1 MLQRNMITNKAD
13 PTGNSPSSIWSYSS
27 REARTATAFARSDE
41 GLGLAWRSSGEWSG
55 ERAEHEAGFF
65 LIRDSVDHVAG
76 RLDVS
81 ATRSTTTSARFA
93 ADRRYAACALTAI
106 LSHQFG
112 VVVEQPQ

>member
-1 MLQRNMITNKAD
+1 MPQMSAER
-13 PTGNSPSSIWSYSS
+13 PT
-27 REARTATAFARSDE
+27 
-41 GLGLAWRSSGEWSG
+41 SGVCVN
-55 ERAEHEAGFF
+55 EAGFF

-81 ATRSTTTSARFA
+81 ATRSTTSSARFA

-106 LSHQFG
+106 LSYQFG

>member
-1 MLQRNMITNKAD
+1 MPPMSAER
-13 PTGNSPSSIWSYSS
+13 PT
-27 REARTATAFARSDE
+27 
-41 GLGLAWRSSGEWSG
+41 SGVCVN
-55 ERAEHEAGFF
+55 EAGFF

-81 ATRSTTTSARFA
+81 ATRSTTSSARFA